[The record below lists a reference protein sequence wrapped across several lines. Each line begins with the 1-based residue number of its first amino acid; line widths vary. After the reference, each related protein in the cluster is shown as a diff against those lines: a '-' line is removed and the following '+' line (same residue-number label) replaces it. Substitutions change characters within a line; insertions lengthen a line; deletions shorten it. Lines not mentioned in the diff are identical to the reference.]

1 MPLPAAILV
10 TIVSIGSIAMVAFQV
25 RDLLRRKR
33 NLKHYERGEP
43 LEKTGEWD

>member
-1 MPLPAAILV
+1 MPLPAKIFV
-10 TIVSIGSIAMVAFQV
+10 TLATLGAIAMVVSQI
-25 RDLLRRKR
+25 RDQLRRKR